1 MVLDEVGDRTF
12 GAGQRLPGLPSLLG
26 PTNQASLF
34 EIFERL
40 GSVDL
45 TQPGNGLAAPGND
58 DLGPLFD
65 LLQVLA
71 EAIVELTN
79 SNLGRIAM

>member
-1 MVLDEVGDRTF
+1 LVLDEVGYRTF
-12 GAGQRLPGLPSLLG
+12 AAGQRLPGFPWPLG

-45 TQPGNGLAAPGND
+45 TQPGNRLAAPGND

-65 LLQVLA
+65 FLQVLA
-71 EAIVELTN
+71 EAIMELTN
-79 SNLGRIAM
+79 ADLGLVAM